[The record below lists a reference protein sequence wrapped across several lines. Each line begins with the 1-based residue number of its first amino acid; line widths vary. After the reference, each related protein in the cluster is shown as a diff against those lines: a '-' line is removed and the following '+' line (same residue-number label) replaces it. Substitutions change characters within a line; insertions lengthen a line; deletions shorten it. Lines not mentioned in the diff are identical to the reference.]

1 MPSPPQLAALSLL
14 AGLIMFWTGLLLR
27 PPPPGIDMDEVATT
41 DPRLATTAK
50 DGDRVAPRPVV
61 ATYPLPDALQG
72 GTNPEPELLFDKR
85 PLVGKIQPNVPDN
98 PLFTGALALPTTP
111 ISGPFP
117 FSEGSGGA
125 PPFGR
130 QWSAP

>member
-41 DPRLATTAK
+41 DPRVAATAK
-50 DGDRVAPRPVV
+50 DDGVAPRPVV

-85 PLVGKIQPNVPDN
+85 PLVGKIMANVPDN

-111 ISGPFP
+111 M
-117 FSEGSGGA
+117 GA

-130 QWSAP
+130 PRSAP

>member
-1 MPSPPQLAALSLL
+1 
-14 AGLIMFWTGLLLR
+14 MFWTGLLLR
-27 PPPPGIDMDEVATT
+27 PPPPGIDMDEVPLG
-41 DPRLATTAK
+41 DPRLAATAK
-50 DGDRVAPRPVV
+50 DDDRVAYPRPAP

-72 GTNPEPELLFDKR
+72 GTEPEPELLFDKR

-111 ISGPFP
+111 M
-117 FSEGSGGA
+117 GA

-130 QWSAP
+130 PRSAP

>member
-1 MPSPPQLAALSLL
+1 MPSPSQLAALSLV
-14 AGLIMFWTGLLLR
+14 AGIVMFFTGLLLR
-27 PPPPGIDMDEVATT
+27 PPPPGIDMDEVDVS
-41 DPRLATTAK
+41 DPRVAATAK
-50 DGDRVAPRPVV
+50 DGDRVAYPRPAP

-85 PLVGKIQPNVPDN
+85 PLVGKIMANVPDN

-111 ISGPFP
+111 M
-117 FSEGSGGA
+117 GA

-130 QWSAP
+130 PRSAP